1 MNLTPVEKYDGIYFK
16 RDDLFCPYGDVNGG
30 KVRQT
35 IELIKKH
42 KPKGVISAVSVHS
55 PTGPVISRVAKEF
68 GIPCIIAVG
77 GTKEENLNKLPMMKL
92 TKEWGGDIR
101 IVAGHGMKNVVS
113 SRMKSIQK
121 EVGYF
126 DMDFSHHIFHD
137 SDLMFDTNSYQVQN
151 IPDELDVL
159 VMSLGV
165 GIQFSCVL
173 KGLKK
178 YNKKVK
184 RIIGVQVGPDRRKL
198 IDSYLNQNPLFEEP
212 LGIEYELYQDK
223 SAYSKSVEYNIDGL
237 ILDDIY
243 EGKAYKWLLENIDL
257 KQKILLWCIGRR
269 LKNGMESI

>member
-1 MNLTPVEKYDGIYFK
+1 MNLTPVEKHDGIYFK

-212 LGIEYELYQDK
+212 LGIEYELYQDT
-223 SAYSKSVEYNIDGL
+223 SAYSKTVDFNIGDFQ
-237 ILDDIY
+237 LDDIY
-243 EGKAYKWLLENIDL
+243 EGKAYKWMIENIDL
-257 KQKILLWCIGRR
+257 NQRILFWCIGRR
-269 LKNGMESI
+269 LTNGVE